1 MPRYR
6 PERITRKPVTIFYGA
21 GASGS
26 TDPRAGHVIWSEVEV
41 DPAARHGS
49 LLWAEFEV
57 GTAAREGRLA
67 WATLETTSPPR
78 SGRLDWAEVEIGVV
92 PRSGALIWTE
102 FSVGSAPRTG
112 RLSWTEFK
120 TGDVPRKGRLFWTE
134 LDVPDITTEHGR
146 LIWAQFRIPNLPTAP
161 GEAWPTVILPDVE
174 SLVVQYLKQS
184 DRVSALVDGRVSGDL
199 PSRPTFPAVTV
210 LLVSDNVPI
219 EQHLT
224 GAWIQLDCFGTTR
237 EEARL
242 LARTV
247 QAVMSAWAGEFN
259 DAVVHCETIIGV
271 RRMPEPEDNRARYQV
286 NMRVWAHN

>member
-6 PERITRKPVTIFYGA
+6 PERRPRQPANIFYGA
-21 GASGS
+21 GASGE
-26 TDPRAGHVIWSEVEV
+26 TDPRAGQVIWSEVEV
-41 DPAARHGS
+41 DPAARWGDVV
-49 LLWAEFEV
+49 WAEFEV
-57 GTAAREGRLA
+57 GTAARRGRLA

-78 SGRLDWAEVEIGVV
+78 SGRLGWAEVEVGVQ

-102 FSVGSAPRTG
+102 FSTGSAPRTG
-112 RLSWTEFK
+112 RLNWTEFR
-120 TGDVPRKGRLFWTE
+120 TEDAPRKGRLFWTE
-134 LDVPDITTEHGR
+134 FDVPDLTVQQGR
-146 LIWAQFRIPNLPTAP
+146 LIWAQFRTGSPVSAP

-174 SLVVQYLKQS
+174 SLVVQYLKAS
-184 DRVSALVDGRVSGDL
+184 DLVTALVDGRVSGDL

-219 EQHLT
+219 EQHLA
-224 GAWIQLDCFGTTR
+224 GAWIQLDCYGTTR

-247 QAVMSAWAGEFN
+247 HAVMSAWAGTFN

-286 NMRVWAHN
+286 NMRVFAHN